1 MYQTFFT
8 SGQGGGGSGTGFE
21 QGITKSISNGQTD
34 ENVTGMSLDRSTY
47 KGGLVYFCIERGTTI
62 FASGF
67 LHLQDL
73 NGTWRV
79 QESLFAGNE
88 HGLTWDMSESSGIG
102 TVNYDSDSIGAGNL
116 YWGFLAKVEA

>member
-8 SGQGGGGSGTGFE
+8 SGQGGGSGTGFE
-21 QGITKSISNGQTD
+21 QGTTKAISNGQTNED
-34 ENVTGMSLDRSTY
+34 VSGMSLDRATY
-47 KGGLVYFCIERGTTI
+47 KGGLIYFCIERGTTV

-73 NGTWRV
+73 NSTWRV

-88 HGLTWDMSESSGIG
+88 HGLTWDVTENGG
-102 TVNYDSDSIGAGNL
+102 VATVNYDSDSLGAGNL
-116 YWGFLAKVEA
+116 YWGFVSKVES